1 MGCALDQYDAVTHLY
16 PENAMTTT
24 SPATAERA
32 ASIIADY
39 FRPPILTLESIAQPV
54 AEHIAAELSRGAMSA
69 NKLDALIAPF
79 ADQLFESIDAPVYGA
94 GFIAAI
100 DLLSDSRSHLAWWQG
115 QERRKL
121 ILAAQTVNKER
132 IDYSELEWFRVPL
145 MSGTSH
151 VAGPYVDYLCSDE
164 YTMTIAT
171 PVRVD
176 GTFVGVL
183 AFDLL
188 IDSVERQL
196 TPLFRD
202 LSAHVTLVNGVSR
215 VVVST
220 DAEWATGDV
229 IRSGTIEGHTRIS
242 CEGIALD
249 VLVGVVD

>member
-1 MGCALDQYDAVTHLY
+1 
-16 PENAMTTT
+16 MTMTP
-24 SPATAERA
+24 PATADRA

-39 FRPPILTLESIAQPV
+39 FRPPVLALEALAEPV
-54 AEHIAAELSRGAMSA
+54 ADAIADELSPGSMSA
-69 NKLDALIAPF
+69 NKLDALVAPF
-79 ADQLFESIDAPVYGA
+79 ADQLFDTINAPVYGA
-94 GFIAAI
+94 GFIAAL

-115 QERRKL
+115 AERRKL
-121 ILAAQTVNKER
+121 ILAAQTVNKQR

-145 MSGTSH
+145 FSGISH

-164 YTMTIAT
+164 YTITIST

-176 GTFVGVL
+176 GAFVGVL

-196 TPLFRD
+196 TPLLRD
-202 LSAHVTLVNGVSR
+202 LGAHATLVNGVSR

-229 IRSGTIEGHTRIS
+229 VRGGTIEGHTRVS
-242 CEGIALD
+242 CDGIALD
-249 VLVGVVD
+249 VLVGNSR

>member
-1 MGCALDQYDAVTHLY
+1 
-16 PENAMTTT
+16 MTTM
-24 SPATAERA
+24 SPTTADRA

-39 FRPPILTLESIAQPV
+39 FRPPILALEALAEPIAN
-54 AEHIAAELSRGAMSA
+54 ALATELARGSVSA
-69 NKLDALIAPF
+69 NKLDTLVAPF
-79 ADQLFESIDAPVYGA
+79 ADQLFDTIDAPVYGA
-94 GFIAAI
+94 GFIAAL

-115 QERRKL
+115 ADRRKL

-145 MSGTSH
+145 TSGVSH

-164 YTMTIAT
+164 YTITIAT

-176 GTFVGVL
+176 GSFVGVL

-196 TPLFRD
+196 TPLLRD
-202 LSAHVTLVNGVSR
+202 LGQHVTLVNGVSR

-229 IRSGTIEGHTRIS
+229 IRSGTIAGHTRVS
-242 CEGIALD
+242 CDSIALD
-249 VLVGVVD
+249 VLVSQRA